1 VQASYAIGMPEPISI
16 FINTFESEKIN
27 LIEIAKIVQE
37 NFDLSPSGL
46 IKSLNLLKPIY
57 LKTSCYGHFGREN
70 KGFSWENPIIF

>member
-1 VQASYAIGMPEPISI
+1 MPEPISI